1 MKIPFLIR
9 ANDWW
14 EPKIVPLLVVG
25 YMTANHY
32 QENIISHFVWLLFLI
47 LAIAFGA
54 IFVSILN
61 DYTDLPFDLASK
73 KSNRLASFSPLKRK
87 LLLLLSFCT
96 SMIVS
101 FFFIDNILTFC
112 FCLSTY
118 LAFSLYSISPF
129 RLKNRGLLGVLADAS
144 GAHLFVSLFIV
155 TSVTQKMGK
164 ELDLFWLS
172 IIGFWSFLYGLRGI
186 LWHQFLDR
194 ENDLSIHHP
203 TFATSREASSIKPAE
218 TLITIMEVGSLII
231 LLITLGEW
239 LPFFA
244 LAFYF
249 FLLLGYQKLN
259 QQVIFILIP
268 EDKPWHIFLSD
279 YYQILLPFSLLLSC
293 SFENPTC
300 LFLIIFHVLFFPH
313 KLKLLVKNLLLMMR
327 LERIK

>member
-25 YMTANHY
+25 YMTVNHY
-32 QENIISHFVWLLFLI
+32 HANIFTHFVWLLFLI
-47 LAIAFGA
+47 MAISFGA

-61 DYTDLPFDLASK
+61 DYTDFTYDLASK
-73 KSNRLASFSPLKRK
+73 KSNRLESFSPLKRK
-87 LLLLLSFCT
+87 LLLWVSIFT
-96 SMIVS
+96 SIAVS
-101 FFFIDNILTFC
+101 FFFIDNILTLS
-112 FCLSTY
+112 FCLATY
-118 LAFSLYSISPF
+118 LAFSLYSIPPI
-129 RLKNRGLLGVLADAS
+129 RLKNRGLLGVIADAS

-155 TSVTQKMGK
+155 TSMTQKMGK
-164 ELDLFWLS
+164 ELDFFWLS
-172 IIGFWSFLYGLRGI
+172 VIGFWSLLYGLRGI

-203 TFATSREASSIKPAE
+203 TFATSRQASSIKPAE

-231 LLITLGEW
+231 LLISLGEW
-239 LPFFA
+239 LPFLA

-249 FLLLGYQKLN
+249 LLLLGYQKLN
-259 QQVIFILIP
+259 QQVIFILVP
-268 EDKPWHIFLSD
+268 NDKPWHIFLSD